1 MKTRMRL
8 SLSLFLLLAVQST
21 GALAATISY
30 SSSYGVPVGVQPDW
44 NTNLSLAKFNPGLGT
59 LTGVTVSL
67 TGNIFG
73 SIGVEN
79 MNLTDTRTI
88 NAALT
93 ASMTVNLPNA
103 ATLTANPTSN
113 QTFILP
119 KFDLTDDKTGTSGE
133 TRSNLTATNQVY
145 YYVLPAD
152 LALFTGFGN
161 QTYHIAATDAS
172 FATGGGNTSSSFSNV
187 AGALL
192 QVTYDYT
199 PGPVPE
205 PATMLLFGG
214 GAGALALM
222 RRRKKNAA
230 ANL

>member
-1 MKTRMRL
+1 METRIRL
-8 SLSLFLLLAVQST
+8 ILPLLLVLTLQAT
-21 GALAATISY
+21 GAFAATISY

-44 NTNLSLAKFNPGLGT
+44 TTTLYLPKFNPGLGT

-67 TGNIFG
+67 TGDIIG

-79 MNLTDTRTI
+79 KQKTSSKTI
-88 NAALT
+88 NAALA
-93 ASMTVNLPNA
+93 ASMTVTLPGA
-103 ATLTANPTSN
+103 ATLTSNPTSN
-113 QTFILP
+113 HSWLLP
-119 KFDLTDDKTGTSGE
+119 KFDLIDDKAGTSGI
-133 TRSNLTATNQVY
+133 TISGVTATDQVY

-152 LALFTGFGN
+152 LALFAGFGT
-161 QTYHIAATDAS
+161 QSYYVAATDVS
-172 FATGGGNTSSSFSNV
+172 YATGGGNTSSSFSNV

-192 QVTYDYT
+192 QVKYDYT
-199 PGPVPE
+199 PPPVPE

-222 RRRKKNAA
+222 RRRKKSAA